1 MAPQSSPAAWNNAP
15 AAVLVTTRR
24 PGTVMLVPGM
34 MLLVGGSA
42 SSTTG
47 GTMKLPSLV
56 RAVQMED
63 APPVSREVV
72 P

>member
-1 MAPQSSPAAWNNAP
+1 
-15 AAVLVTTRR
+15 
-24 PGTVMLVPGM
+24 MLVPGM